1 MPILKM
7 IIVKL
12 LILPCFTM
20 KKDYF
25 VWVLI
30 LLLTYVVVAAWLYL
44 TAKSETYGTAVLRQ
58 NQGTYLVD
66 VDKSSFVVER
76 LSFNFGRMSDGMT
89 VTYFKAANTSGL
101 QVTKGI
107 VERDKMLFLYRVS
120 KFLQVAGWITL
131 GVVLLFL
138 SMHHF
143 SFKDRLA

>member
-1 MPILKM
+1 
-7 IIVKL
+7 
-12 LILPCFTM
+12 M

-25 VWVLI
+25 VWILI

-44 TAKSETYGTAVLRQ
+44 TAKSENYGTAVLRQ

-76 LSFNFGRMSDGMT
+76 LSFNFGRMKDGMT
-89 VTYFKAANTSGL
+89 VTYFKAANTSGVK
-101 QVTKGI
+101 VTKGI
-107 VERDKMLFLYRVS
+107 VGRDKMLFLYRVS

-131 GVVLLFL
+131 GMVLLFL